1 MIKGLPQIISAGIQL
16 ITGLGKAMLEAIP
29 NALSGAWEGIKSGFS
44 SMWDQI
50 TGKSSTS
57 TAKVSAD
64 ATAMAL
70 NVGTQTNSYG

>member
-1 MIKGLPQIISAGIQL
+1 MLFQEF
-16 ITGLGKAMLEAIP
+16 GKVLRAD
-29 NALSGAWEGIKSGFS
+29 SVR
-44 SMWDQI
+44 MWDQI

-70 NVGTQTNSYG
+70 NVGTQTTAMANQANTDTTSICLIH